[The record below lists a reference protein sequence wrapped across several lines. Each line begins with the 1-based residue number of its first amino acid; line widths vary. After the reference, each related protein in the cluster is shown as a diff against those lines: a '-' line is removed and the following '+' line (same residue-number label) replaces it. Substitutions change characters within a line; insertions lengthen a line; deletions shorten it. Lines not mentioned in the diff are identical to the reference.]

1 MVRSSKVIP
10 VPVGKYTITSNCL
23 QEVSC
28 LFYVICVCLRIVACN
43 VYCFALMLISLR
55 FVYPLLPVSLDCPF
69 LIAPLVFS
77 NVYYNIAFRSVIC
90 EGLTF
95 DSHVKN
101 TVITDCIISLRGEVL
116 APNTSSLPPL
126 LLQRICK
133 AKQK

>member
-10 VPVGKYTITSNCL
+10 VPVGKYSITSTCL

-28 LFYVICVCLRIVACN
+28 LIYVICVCLRILVYN
-43 VYCFALMLISLR
+43 VHCVVLMFISLR
-55 FVYPLLPVSLDCPF
+55 FVYPLLSVSLDCPF

-95 DSHVKN
+95 YSHVEI
-101 TVITDCIISLRGEVL
+101 TVMTDGNISPRGEVL
-116 APNTSSLPPL
+116 APNTSLLPPL
-126 LLQRICK
+126 LLQIFYK

>member
-10 VPVGKYTITSNCL
+10 VPVEKYNITSSCL
-23 QEVSC
+23 QEGSC
-28 LFYVICVCLRIVACN
+28 LIYVICVCLRIAVCS
-43 VYCFALMLISLR
+43 VYCVALMFISLR
-55 FVYPLLPVSLDCPF
+55 FVYTLLPVSLDCPF

-95 DSHVKN
+95 YSHVEN
-101 TVITDCIISLRGEVL
+101 TVMTDCIISLRGEVL
-116 APNTSSLPPL
+116 APNTSLLPPL
-126 LLQRICK
+126 LLQRFYK